1 MMKFLRAQSRGPG
14 PGGMRSRGQAMI
26 LGVVTLLVLALVV
39 FITINVTV
47 SVQQKIRLQN
57 YADAKAFSLAVAE
70 ARALNH
76 FAYTNR
82 AIASAYV
89 GMANVHAYMSE
100 AAMLVDLKLSAAG
113 VMGQIAAQENSLCY
127 CCCTPFGCAPC
138 CFTHCIHAFEAGI
151 NAAGLTLDWVSGR
164 MGQRIRQLDQPAQ
177 QLMRALDAHVTL
189 LSASQTAVRLG
200 MSATLMSGSLGSL
213 KDDNMQKATSVTTDE
228 NTVNA
233 FNVAQWNKVFYTNTQ
248 LKRRIMAE
256 TVNAS
261 RQDFAWNRKGS
272 PAIQAALFP
281 QLNQLV
287 RAQLWIGPTGTW
299 LVNQVPDTGF
309 MAGGRTGATDGNFPG
324 QTGGMVF
331 AARDSAA
338 STPQGQSISSYD
350 WGTLSGQWRH
360 GAGMGPLPAMG
371 PAGPGELVS
380 GQSAR
385 HRADLGILDFFN
397 RPHTGSQHTSP
408 QIRMER
414 FTEFN
419 IGTSAPFNQP
429 AVFAAV
435 TTDARVNEYGIR
447 GPYEV
452 AKNGTGTVRIR
463 NVGSQDGVLTL
474 TNNEPMHAFS
484 KAQVYYHRIGDWSD
498 YPNLFNPYWRAKLHP
513 LTDSDMA
520 SLTSVDSDAAAVVG
534 GAKGVPNGGGKGVNV
549 Q

>member
-1 MMKFLRAQSRGPG
+1 MMKFLQAQSRGPG
-14 PGGMRSRGQAMI
+14 RLRPRGQAMI

-100 AAMLVDLKLSAAG
+100 AAMLADLKLSAAG
-113 VMGQIAAQENSLCY
+113 VMGQIAAQENALCY
-127 CCCTPFGCAPC
+127 CCCSPFGCAPC

-151 NAAGLTLDWVSGR
+151 NAAGLTIDWISGK

-177 QLMRALDAHVTL
+177 NLMRALDAHVTL
-189 LSASQTAVRLG
+189 LSASQTAVRVG
-200 MSATLMSGSLGSL
+200 VTATLTSGSLGTL
-213 KDDNMQKATSVTTDE
+213 KKDNMQKAESVTTDE
-228 NTVNA
+228 TLVNA
-233 FNVAQWNKVFYTNTQ
+233 FNVAQWNRIFYSNTQ

-272 PAIQAALFP
+272 PAIQAVLFP
-281 QLNQLV
+281 QLNQIV
-287 RAQLWIGPTGTW
+287 KAQLWIGPRGNW
-299 LVNQVPDTGF
+299 LVSQVPDTGF

-324 QTGGMVF
+324 QAGGTVF

-338 STPQGQSISSYD
+338 STTQGQSMSSYD
-350 WGTLSGQWRH
+350 WGTLTGQWRD
-360 GAGMGPLPAMG
+360 GAGVGPLPAFG
-371 PAGPGELVS
+371 PAGPGELVT
-380 GQSAR
+380 GNSAR
-385 HRADLGILDFFN
+385 HRADLGIMDFFN
-397 RPHTGSQHTSP
+397 RPHTGGQHTSP
-408 QIRMER
+408 QMRMER

-419 IGTSAPFNQP
+419 IGTSAPYNQP

-435 TTDARVNEYGIR
+435 TTDGRVNEYGIR

-452 AKNGTGTVRIR
+452 AKNGSGTVRVK
-463 NVGSQDGVLTL
+463 NVGSQDAVLTL
-474 TNNEPMHAFS
+474 SNNSPMHAFS

-513 LTDSDMA
+513 LTQTDLM
-520 SLTSVDSDAAAVVG
+520 SLGSVDADAAAVVT
-534 GAKGVPNGGGKGVNV
+534 GASAVPNGGGKGVNI